1 DVFLMCDAGFTGGPP
16 FSTWMVDTPS
26 LPHGGTE
33 AEDRHS
39 NFYDVWVNLSPV
51 SISLRPLRPASSR

>member
-1 DVFLMCDAGFTGGPP
+1 MCDAGFTGGPP

-39 NFYDVWVNLSPV
+39 NFYDVWVNLIRLPTGV
-51 SISLRPLRPASSR
+51 S

>member
-1 DVFLMCDAGFTGGPP
+1 
-16 FSTWMVDTPS
+16 MVDTPS

-39 NFYDVWVNLSPV
+39 NFYDVWVNLIRLPTGV
-51 SISLRPLRPASSR
+51 S